1 MSVPGLWIVAERR
14 RNPLRGRNG
23 ESFRIGN
30 AQSQGMIVRTVIY
43 CKVTDRTKI
52 GNGTGEHSNEWGGYR
67 FQQRER
73 RAGGDKTPRLQWS
86 EELEKFAIEQMRAA
100 DRLLFGREQR
110 RMRMNLLEA
119 RTLGSGSVLLRY
131 EPRGE

>member
-1 MSVPGLWIVAERR
+1 M
-14 RNPLRGRNG
+14 
-23 ESFRIGN
+23 
-30 AQSQGMIVRTVIY
+30 
-43 CKVTDRTKI
+43 
-52 GNGTGEHSNEWGGYR
+52 
-67 FQQRER
+67 
-73 RAGGDKTPRLQWS
+73 
-86 EELEKFAIEQMRAA
+86 EKFAIEQMRAA